1 MLSIVCIIFV
11 DTCFAAPPNSRVT
24 AVSQPAKRLSDRESA
39 MINSLLRQAQQAH
52 NRGDAAGV
60 KSLLFQTRLVDPGLP
75 APAWLKKAAT
85 PTPQNPQQSS
95 GQQLMEKIRNNPG
108 NMNLIRLE
116 EYVRNNPED
125 HEAREFLITEAIEA
139 GAIRVLDR
147 VEASAE
153 NENHA
158 LLYSLLKWLFVILLA
173 AALIWP
179 AYALIRDLK
188 AS

>member
-1 MLSIVCIIFV
+1 
-11 DTCFAAPPNSRVT
+11 
-24 AVSQPAKRLSDRESA
+24 
-39 MINSLLRQAQQAH
+39 
-52 NRGDAAGV
+52 
-60 KSLLFQTRLVDPGLP
+60 
-75 APAWLKKAAT
+75 
-85 PTPQNPQQSS
+85 
-95 GQQLMEKIRNNPG
+95 MEKIRNNPG